1 MGSIGDL
8 DTERSGGRG
17 DLDRRSSLDLVRL
30 MNQEDATVAAVV
42 GRALPAIAAAVDAT
56 AERLRAGGRLVYV
69 GAGSAG
75 RLGLLDASEWGPT
88 FGAPEG
94 QVVAL
99 IAGGSAAVTSAVEG
113 AEDDEEAGAADV
125 AGLGLVAADAVV
137 GISASG
143 RTPYVLGAIRHAEA
157 VGALTIGIAC
167 NAGAALSRAVAHP
180 IEVQTGPEVVAGST
194 RLKAGT
200 AQKLV
205 LNMLS
210 TAAMVRLGK
219 TYGDLMVDVR
229 PTNDKL
235 RDRAR
240 RIVAQA
246 AGVDDARAEA
256 ALTAA
261 GGQVKV
267 AVVMLRCQVPAERAA
282 ALVEAA
288 GGNLRPALERCGS
301 ISPPP
306 GPGPAGPGS
315 SRRP

>member
-8 DTERSGGRG
+8 GTERGWGRG
-17 DLDRRSSLDLVRL
+17 DLDRLSSLDLVRL
-30 MNQEDATVAAVV
+30 MNREDATVAVAV
-42 GRALPAIAAAVDAT
+42 GRALPAIAGAVDAI

-75 RLGLLDASEWGPT
+75 RLGVLDASEWGPT
-88 FGAPEG
+88 FGAPVG

-99 IAGGSAAVTSAVEG
+99 IAGGAGAMTRAVEG
-113 AEDDEEAGAADV
+113 AEDDEQAGAADV
-125 AGLGLVAADAVV
+125 AGLGLAPGDAVV

-143 RTPYVLGAIRHAEA
+143 RTPYVLGAIRHAAA
-157 VGALTIGIAC
+157 VGALTVGISC
-167 NAGAALSRAVAHP
+167 NADTDLSRAVAQR
-180 IEVQTGPEVVAGST
+180 IEVDTGPEVIVGST

-219 TYGDLMVDVR
+219 TYGDLMVDLQA
-229 PTNDKL
+229 TNEKL

-246 AGVDDARAEA
+246 AGVDDAQAAA
-256 ALTAA
+256 ALAGA
-261 GGQVKV
+261 GGEVKV
-267 AVVMLRCQVPAERAA
+267 AVVMLRCRVPAERAA

-288 GGNLRPALERCGS
+288 GGNLRRALDRCG
-301 ISPPP
+301 
-306 GPGPAGPGS
+306 
-315 SRRP
+315 

>member
-8 DTERSGGRG
+8 GTERGWGRG
-17 DLDRRSSLDLVRL
+17 DLDRLSSLDLVRL
-30 MNQEDATVAAVV
+30 MNREDATVAVAV
-42 GRALPAIAAAVDAT
+42 GRALPAIAGAVDAI

-75 RLGLLDASEWGPT
+75 RLGVLDASEWGPT
-88 FGAPEG
+88 FGAPVG

-99 IAGGSAAVTSAVEG
+99 IAGGAGAMTRAVEG
-113 AEDDEEAGAADV
+113 AEDDEQAGAADV
-125 AGLGLVAADAVV
+125 AGLGLAPGDAVV

-143 RTPYVLGAIRHAEA
+143 RTPYVLGAIRHAAA
-157 VGALTIGIAC
+157 VGALTVGISC
-167 NAGAALSRAVAHP
+167 NADTDLSRAVAQP
-180 IEVQTGPEVVAGST
+180 IEVDTGPEVIVGST

-219 TYGDLMVDVR
+219 TYGDLMVDLQA
-229 PTNDKL
+229 TSEKL

-246 AGVDDARAEA
+246 AGVDDAQAAA
-256 ALTAA
+256 ALAGA
-261 GGQVKV
+261 GGEVKV
-267 AVVMLRCQVPAERAA
+267 AVVMLRCRVPAERAA

-288 GGNLRPALERCGS
+288 GGNLRRALDRCG
-301 ISPPP
+301 
-306 GPGPAGPGS
+306 
-315 SRRP
+315 

>member
-1 MGSIGDL
+1 
-8 DTERSGGRG
+8 
-17 DLDRRSSLDLVRL
+17 
-30 MNQEDATVAAVV
+30 MNQEDAMVPAAVA
-42 GRALPAIAAAVDAT
+42 RALPAIAGAVDAI

-75 RLGLLDASEWGPT
+75 RIGVLDASEWVPT
-88 FGAPEG
+88 FGTPEG
-94 QVVAL
+94 QVVVL
-99 IAGGSAAVTSAVEG
+99 IAGGPAAMTRAIEG
-113 AEDDEEAGAADV
+113 AEDDADAGAADLV
-125 AGLGLVAADAVV
+125 GLGLVAADAVV

-143 RTPYVLGAIRHAEA
+143 RTPYVLGAVRHAAA
-157 VGALTIGIAC
+157 VGALTVGVSC
-167 NAGAALSRAVAHP
+167 NTSAALSRAVAHP
-180 IEVQTGPEVVAGST
+180 IEVETSPEVVAGST

-219 TYGDLMVDVR
+219 TYGDLMVDLR
-229 PTNDKL
+229 ATNDKL

-246 AGVDDARAEA
+246 AGVDDARAAA
-256 ALTAA
+256 ALAGA

-267 AVVMLRCQVPAERAA
+267 AVVMLRCRVPAERAA

-288 GGNLRPALERCGS
+288 GGNLRRALDRCG
-301 ISPPP
+301 
-306 GPGPAGPGS
+306 
-315 SRRP
+315 

>member
-1 MGSIGDL
+1 MDSIGDL
-8 DTERSGGRG
+8 DTERGGGRG
-17 DLDRRSSLDLVRL
+17 DLDSLSSLDLVRL
-30 MNQEDATVAAVV
+30 INEEDATVATVV
-42 GRALPAIAAAVDAT
+42 ARALPAIAAAVDAI

-75 RLGLLDASEWGPT
+75 RLGVLDASEWGPT
-88 FGAPEG
+88 FGAPEE

-99 IAGGSAAVTSAVEG
+99 MAGGAGAVTRAVEG

-125 AGLGLVAADAVV
+125 AELGLAAADAVV

-143 RTPYVLGAIRHAEA
+143 RTPYVLGAIRQAAA
-157 VGALTIGIAC
+157 VGALTIGISC
-167 NAGAALSRAVAHP
+167 NAGTALSWVVAQP
-180 IEVQTGPEVVAGST
+180 IEVETGPEVVAGST

-210 TAAMVRLGK
+210 TATMVRLGK
-219 TYGDLMVDVR
+219 TYGDLMVDLR
-229 PTNDKL
+229 ATNDKL
-235 RDRAR
+235 RHRAR

-246 AGVDDARAEA
+246 AGVDDAQA
-256 ALTAA
+256 AVALAGA

-267 AVVMLRCQVPAERAA
+267 AVVMLRCRVPAERAA

-288 GGNLRPALERCGS
+288 GGNLRRALDRCG
-301 ISPPP
+301 
-306 GPGPAGPGS
+306 
-315 SRRP
+315 

>member
-1 MGSIGDL
+1 MGSIRDL
-8 DTERSGGRG
+8 DTERGRG
-17 DLDRRSSLDLVRL
+17 MTDLDRRSSLDLVRL
-30 MNQEDATVAAVV
+30 MNQEDTTVAAAVA
-42 GRALPAIAAAVDAT
+42 RALPAIAGAVDAI

-75 RLGLLDASEWGPT
+75 RLGVLDASEWGPT

-99 IAGGSAAVTSAVEG
+99 IAGGPPAVARAVDG
-113 AEDDEEAGAADV
+113 TEDDAEAGAADV
-125 AGLGLVAADAVV
+125 AGLGLVAVDAVV

-143 RTPYVLGAIRHAEA
+143 RTPYVLGAIRHAA
-157 VGALTIGIAC
+157 VVGALTVGISC
-167 NAGAALSRAVAHP
+167 NAGAALSRAVAQP
-180 IEVQTGPEVVAGST
+180 IEVETGPEVVAGST

-219 TYGDLMVDVR
+219 TYGDLMVDLR
-229 PTNDKL
+229 ATNDKL

-246 AGVDDARAEA
+246 AGVDDARAAA
-256 ALTAA
+256 ALA
-261 GGQVKV
+261 GADGQVKV
-267 AVVMLRCQVPAERAA
+267 AVVMLRCGVPAERAA
-282 ALVEAA
+282 AMVEAA
-288 GGNLRPALERCGS
+288 GGNLRRALDRCG
-301 ISPPP
+301 
-306 GPGPAGPGS
+306 
-315 SRRP
+315 

>member
-8 DTERSGGRG
+8 GTEQGWGRG
-17 DLDRRSSLDLVRL
+17 DLDRLSSLDLVRL
-30 MNQEDATVAAVV
+30 MNREDATVAVAVS
-42 GRALPAIAAAVDAT
+42 RALPAIAGAVDAI

-75 RLGLLDASEWGPT
+75 RLGVLDASEWGPT
-88 FGAPEG
+88 FGAPVG
-94 QVVAL
+94 QVVAV
-99 IAGGSAAVTSAVEG
+99 IAGGAGAMTRAVEG
-113 AEDDEEAGAADV
+113 AEDDEQAGAADV
-125 AGLGLVAADAVV
+125 AGLGLAPGDAVV

-143 RTPYVLGAIRHAEA
+143 RTPYVLGAIRHAA
-157 VGALTIGIAC
+157 TVGALTVGISC
-167 NAGAALSRAVAHP
+167 NADTHLSRAVALP
-180 IEVQTGPEVVAGST
+180 IEVDTGPEVIVGST

-219 TYGDLMVDVR
+219 TYGDLMVDLQA
-229 PTNDKL
+229 TNEKL

-246 AGVDDARAEA
+246 AGVDDAQAAA
-256 ALTAA
+256 ALAGA
-261 GGQVKV
+261 GGEVKV
-267 AVVMLRCQVPAERAA
+267 AVVMLRCRVAAERAA

-288 GGNLRPALERCGS
+288 GGNLRRALDRCG
-301 ISPPP
+301 
-306 GPGPAGPGS
+306 
-315 SRRP
+315 

>member
-8 DTERSGGRG
+8 GTERGWGRG
-17 DLDRRSSLDLVRL
+17 DLDRLSSLDLVRL
-30 MNQEDATVAAVV
+30 MNKEDATVAAAV
-42 GRALPAIAAAVDAT
+42 GQALPAVAGAVDAI

-75 RLGLLDASEWGPT
+75 RLGVLDASEWGPT
-88 FGAPEG
+88 FGAPVG
-94 QVVAL
+94 QVAAL
-99 IAGGSAAVTSAVEG
+99 IAGGAGAMTRAVEG
-113 AEDDEEAGAADV
+113 AEDDEQAGAADV
-125 AGLGLVAADAVV
+125 AGLGLAPGDAVV

-143 RTPYVLGAIRHAEA
+143 RTPYVLGAIRHAAA
-157 VGALTIGIAC
+157 VGALTVGISC
-167 NAGAALSRAVAHP
+167 NADTDLSRAVAQR
-180 IEVQTGPEVVAGST
+180 IEVDTGPEVIVGST

-219 TYGDLMVDVR
+219 TYGDLMVDLQA
-229 PTNDKL
+229 TNEKL

-246 AGVDDARAEA
+246 AGVDDAQAAA
-256 ALTAA
+256 ALAGA
-261 GGQVKV
+261 GGEVKV
-267 AVVMLRCQVPAERAA
+267 AVVMLRCRVPAERAA

-288 GGNLRPALERCGS
+288 GGNLRRALDRCG
-301 ISPPP
+301 
-306 GPGPAGPGS
+306 
-315 SRRP
+315 

>member
-8 DTERSGGRG
+8 GTERGWGRG
-17 DLDRRSSLDLVRL
+17 DLDRLSSLDLVRL
-30 MNQEDATVAAVV
+30 MNKEDATVAAAV
-42 GRALPAIAAAVDAT
+42 GQALPAVAGAVDAI

-75 RLGLLDASEWGPT
+75 RLGVLDASEWGPT
-88 FGAPEG
+88 FGAPVG

-99 IAGGSAAVTSAVEG
+99 IAGGAGAMTRAVEG
-113 AEDDEEAGAADV
+113 AEDDEQAGAADV
-125 AGLGLVAADAVV
+125 AALGLAPGDAVV

-143 RTPYVLGAIRHAEA
+143 RTPYVLGAIRHAAA
-157 VGALTIGIAC
+157 VGALTVGISC
-167 NAGAALSRAVAHP
+167 NAATDLSRAVAQP
-180 IEVQTGPEVVAGST
+180 IEVDTGPEVIVGST

-219 TYGDLMVDVR
+219 TYGDLMVDLQA
-229 PTNDKL
+229 TNEKL

-246 AGVDDARAEA
+246 AGVDDARAAA
-256 ALTAA
+256 ALAGA
-261 GGQVKV
+261 GGEVKV
-267 AVVMLRCQVPAERAA
+267 AVVMLRCGVPAGRAA

-288 GGNLRPALERCGS
+288 GGNLRRALDQCG
-301 ISPPP
+301 
-306 GPGPAGPGS
+306 
-315 SRRP
+315 

>member
-8 DTERSGGRG
+8 GTERGGGRG
-17 DLDRRSSLDLVRL
+17 DLDRRSSLELARL
-30 MNQEDATVAAVV
+30 MNQEDATVAAAVA
-42 GRALPAIAAAVDAT
+42 GALPAIAAAVDAI

-75 RLGLLDASEWGPT
+75 RLGMLDASEWGPT
-88 FGAPEG
+88 FGTPEG

-99 IAGGSAAVTSAVEG
+99 IAGGPPAAMRPVEG
-113 AEDDEEAGAADV
+113 AEDDAEAGAADV
-125 AGLGLVAADAVV
+125 AGLGLVAVDAVV

-143 RTPYVLGAIRHAEA
+143 RTPYVLGAIRHAAA
-157 VGALTIGIAC
+157 VGALTVGISC
-167 NAGAALSRAVAHP
+167 NAGAALSRAVAQP
-180 IEVQTGPEVVAGST
+180 IEVETGPEVVAGST

-219 TYGDLMVDVR
+219 TYGDLMVDLQV
-229 PTNDKL
+229 TNEKL

-240 RIVAQA
+240 RIVAQVA
-246 AGVDDARAEA
+246 AVDDTRAAA
-256 ALTAA
+256 ALARA

-267 AVVMLRCQVPAERAA
+267 AVVMLRCRVPAERAA
-282 ALVEAA
+282 ALVAAA
-288 GGNLRPALERCGS
+288 GGNLRLALERG
-301 ISPPP
+301 
-306 GPGPAGPGS
+306 G
-315 SRRP
+315 